1 VLFLAFGGKTLI
13 TYFSKKLLTHFEN
26 QESKLKYSN
35 VNQNV
40 SLLHPSFE
48 LRMDTMIL
56 QYLCEVKFILFL
68 CSFTNVSSVNEHIN
82 FFFQFQD
89 ILGLSVELMAQ
100 AMTSELL
107 DGCQDDKSVKAGFV
121 GEIGCCYPMNGL

>member
-1 VLFLAFGGKTLI
+1 MNTLI
-13 TYFSKKLLTHFEN
+13 
-26 QESKLKYSN
+26 
-35 VNQNV
+35 
-40 SLLHPSFE
+40 
-48 LRMDTMIL
+48 
-56 QYLCEVKFILFL
+56 
-68 CSFTNVSSVNEHIN
+68 

-121 GEIGCCYPMNGL
+121 GEIGCCYPMNGLLNILQFFIKAVVYNFILNIH